1 MENKYNELE
10 RLNQL
15 KLNGTISETE
25 FEVEK
30 YKILNSNIKTSKN
43 TKSKSTKCFIVVGGE
58 MIFLIILIF
67 LSIYHYNKADDIS
80 KTSSYYLY
88 NNTTLKNEM
97 QSEIEKGDSFK
108 YASIMIGGL
117 SIVVLITGIV
127 FKIKEKGG
135 IEIVN

>member
-1 MENKYNELE
+1 MENKYNELD
-10 RLNQL
+10 RLNKL

-30 YKILNSNIKTSKN
+30 YKILNSNSTSKN
-43 TKSKSTKCFIVVGGE
+43 TKCKSTRCFIFVGVE
-58 MIFLIILIF
+58 IVFLIIFIF
-67 LSIYHYNKADDIS
+67 LSVCHYNKADNIS

-88 NNTTLKNEM
+88 NNITLKNEM
-97 QSEIEKGDSFK
+97 QSEIEKGNSFK
-108 YASIMIGGL
+108 YASIIIGGL
-117 SIVVLITGIV
+117 SIVFLITGTV